1 MGVTRLAIN
10 RPIAILMIVA
20 AFLVLGVV
28 SYLRLPAELN
38 PKVDFPVVSINTT
51 YAGTNPQEMETLI
64 TKPIEDSISGVSGL
78 KQIDSTSQSGVSV
91 VRCTFYFGTN
101 LDTASAEVRQK
112 VDAVRKKLP
121 INADSPSVAK
131 QDNSSQPIMYIAMK
145 GNRSPR
151 ELRVLADN
159 VVSERL
165 QQAPDVSAVNVFGGD
180 QREIRVAV
188 RSDRLAAYG
197 VTIGQVAQAINNA
210 NQNVSAGYIQTST
223 QYASIRFLGEFTT
236 VNELKDLRISLP
248 SGGGA
253 TATAPTG
260 GAGGGGAAAPQAA
273 RVVRLADIADVT
285 DTTVQRTQESTLDG
299 LDSVTLAIQK
309 TSDGNTLKATDGVRE
324 QLKAVTKFIPADVSF
339 VVTRDDSKNVRDNL
353 KDVVISLFLGALLA
367 VLIVY
372 LFLHNL
378 RATVIVAIAI
388 PTCIIATFLPIAA
401 FGFTLNS
408 LTLLG
413 LSLAIGIL
421 IDDSIVVIEN
431 ISRHLALGQEPR
443 EAAITGRSEIGL
455 AALTLT
461 AVDLVV
467 FVPIAFMSGVIGE
480 FFRSFGVSISVAVL
494 ISLFVSFTLTPM
506 LASRWFQKGQS
517 LESNGAGQ
525 RGFAGW
531 FNRGYHKFEGFYRNL
546 LRVFLRRPWTVVVGG
561 NLLLVLMFV
570 FLGSSG
576 LGAKALTTAVRLGE
590 IILVLGLSIAFWKV
604 VASFLVNRV
613 QRPVAALLAARRGR
627 RGADVCVLSDLPLPL
642 RARIS
647 REALVVTAL
656 AIAATFAVALVGGYL
671 GKPLGFRFAPGQDQN
686 QVSVTVQAPAG
697 TALPVTKS
705 ITDGIER
712 RIRADK
718 SLTNDVEYLQTSVG
732 RDASGGPGS
741 GNTGTQYAQILV
753 SLYDKAAP
761 LDKMEF
767 WNKHTGEN
775 RLRDEADSDVA
786 KKIRALVKTVPGS
799 GSSLKIQANEVN
811 GFGGGGAPLTIS
823 MVGTDFT
830 QLLKAAALVKG
841 VVDKTPGTY
850 GSDLSFKASQPE
862 VQIRLDRV
870 RAAQYALNVSDVATT
885 VSAALQGNIT
895 AQYRDPQDS
904 NQYNI
909 NVILAD
915 GNRNSIYTVGD
926 IPVGYQNGSPV
937 RLGDVANI
945 GIGAGPTRVDR
956 LNRLRQVSVTS
967 FLAPGT
973 QINNVRFKID
983 PQLKAMADAGKLGQV
998 SYTWGGE
1005 AQTSADEFPYLIQA
1019 VLLGII
1025 LSYMLMAALFNNMLY
1040 PLSVMLTLPQ
1050 ALVGALA
1057 ALLLTG
1063 TPFSLITAIGV
1074 IMLNGIATKNAILMV
1089 DYTNTL
1095 RARGYKRL
1103 DAILEAAPTR
1113 LRPVLMT
1120 SFAIVF
1126 ATLPTAAALGRGA
1139 GFRQPLGITVVGG
1152 VIVST
1157 FLTLLVIPSVYLLFD
1172 DFANWLGRVVWHR
1185 SIPAEALAY
1194 GGTDRDVA
1202 GRDGAGRGD
1211 RNGDD
1216 QNRPRDSGGPQGTRG
1231 GGRAPGAEPGPAADT
1246 AREPEALD

>member
-20 AFLVLGVV
+20 AFVVLGLV

-38 PKVDFPVVSINTT
+38 PKVDFPVVSVNTT

-91 VRCTFYFGTN
+91 VRCTFYFGTD
-101 LDTASAEVRQK
+101 LDTAAADVRQK
-112 VDAVRKKLP
+112 VDAVRKRLP

-145 GNRSPR
+145 GKESPR
-151 ELRVLADN
+151 DLRVLADN

-165 QQAPDVSAVNVFGGD
+165 QQAPDVSAVNVTGGE

-188 RSDRLAAYG
+188 HSDRLAAYG
-197 VTIGQVAQAINNA
+197 LTIGQLATIINNA

-223 QYASIRFLGEFTT
+223 KYSSIRFLGEFAS
-236 VNELKDLRISLP
+236 VQELKDLTISLP
-248 SGGGA
+248 KDPNA
-253 TATAPTG
+253 APTEG
-260 GAGGGGAAAPQAA
+260 SSGRTVQ
-273 RVVRLADIADVT
+273 LADIATVT
-285 DTTVQRTQESTLDG
+285 DTTVEKTIESTLDG
-299 LDSVTLAIQK
+299 QDSVTLTIQK
-309 TSDGNTLKATDGVRE
+309 TSDGNTLKATDGVKA
-324 QLKAVTKFIPADVSF
+324 QLVEVKKFLPSDISF
-339 VVTRDDSKNVRDNL
+339 VVTRDDSTNVRDNL
-353 KDVVISLFLGALLA
+353 KDVVVGLFLGALLA
-367 VLIVY
+367 VLIVF

-378 RATVIVAIAI
+378 RATIIVAIAI
-388 PTCIIATFLPIAA
+388 PVCVIATFLPIAA

-443 EAAITGRSEIGL
+443 EAAITGRAEIGL

-467 FVPIAFMSGVIGE
+467 FIPIAFMGGIIGE

-494 ISLFVSFTLTPM
+494 ISLFISFTLTPM
-506 LASRWFQKGQS
+506 LASRWFQKGES
-517 LESNGAGQ
+517 LESSGAGQ
-525 RGFAGW
+525 PGFAGW
-531 FNRGYHKFEGFYRNL
+531 FNRGYHKFEGFYRNI
-546 LRVFLRRPWTVVVGG
+546 LRAFLKRPWVVVVIG
-561 NLLLVLMFV
+561 NL
-570 FLGSSG
+570 
-576 LGAKALTTAVRLGE
+576 
-590 IILVLGLSIAFWKV
+590 ILV
-604 VASFLVNRV
+604 
-613 QRPVAALLAARRGR
+613 AAVILIF
-627 RGADVCVLSDLPLPL
+627 P
-642 RARIS
+642 
-647 REALVVTAL
+647 
-656 AIAATFAVALVGGYL
+656 
-671 GKPLGFRFAPGQDQN
+671 KLGFRFSPAQDQN
-686 QVSVTVQAPAG
+686 LVSVTVQAPAG
-697 TALPVTKS
+697 TSLAVTKS
-705 ITDGIER
+705 ITDDIER

-718 SLTNDVEYLQTSVG
+718 GLDGDVKYLQTVVG
-732 RDASGGPGS
+732 RNASGGAGA
-741 GNTGTQYAQILV
+741 GDTGTQFAQIQV

-761 LDKMEF
+761 LDKVEF
-767 WNKHTGEN
+767 WNKHTGEDV
-775 RLRDEADSDVA
+775 LRDESDEDVA
-786 KKIRALVKTVPGS
+786 KKIRKIVQTVPGN
-799 GSSLKIQANEVN
+799 GSSLIILASAVN
-811 GFGGGGAPLTIS
+811 GFGGGGAPLSINL
-823 MVGTDFT
+823 VGTDFT
-830 QLLKAAALVKG
+830 QILHAAALVQG

-850 GSDLSFKASQPE
+850 GSDVSFKASQPE
-862 VQIRLDRV
+862 IQVRLDRT
-870 RAAQYALNVSDVATT
+870 RAAQYGLNVSDVATT
-885 VSAALQGNIT
+885 VSAALQGDIT
-895 AQYRDPQDS
+895 AQFRDPKDS
-904 NQYNI
+904 NEYNI
-909 NVILAD
+909 NVILAKQ
-915 GNRNSIYTVGD
+915 NRNNIYTIGT
-926 IPVGYQNGSPV
+926 IPVGYQNGNPIP
-937 RLGDVANI
+937 LGDVANI
-945 GIGAGPTRVDR
+945 STGAGPTRVDR
-956 LNRLRQVSVTS
+956 LNRLRQVTVSAY
-967 FLAPGT
+967 LLPGT
-973 QINNVRFKID
+973 QINNVRFKNVD
-983 PQLKAMADAGKLGQV
+983 PELKKLVASGQFGRV
-998 SYTWGGE
+998 SYAWGGD
-1005 AQTSADEFPYLIQA
+1005 AQTSQDEFPYLIQA

-1152 VIVST
+1152 VVVST

-1172 DFANWLGRVVWHR
+1172 DFANWLGRVIWHR
-1185 SIPAEALAY
+1185 QIPDEALAY
-1194 GGTDRDVA
+1194 GGS
-1202 GRDGAGRGD
+1202 DGPKNSD
-1211 RNGDD
+1211 
-1216 QNRPRDSGGPQGTRG
+1216 GGPRGSRG
-1231 GGRAPGAEPGPAADT
+1231 GGRAPGAEAGAEADP
-1246 AREPEALD
+1246 ARESEPLD

>member
-20 AFLVLGVV
+20 AFVVLGLV

-38 PKVDFPVVSINTT
+38 PKVDFPVVSVNTT

-101 LDTASAEVRQK
+101 LDTAAADVRQK
-112 VDAVRKKLP
+112 VDAVRKRLP

-131 QDNSSQPIMYIAMK
+131 QDNASQPIMYIAMK
-145 GNRSPR
+145 GKESPR
-151 ELRVLADN
+151 DLRVLADN

-165 QQAPDVSAVNVFGGD
+165 QQAPDVSAVNVTGGE

-197 VTIGQVAQAINNA
+197 LTIGQLATIINNA
-210 NQNVSAGYIQTST
+210 NQNISAGYIQTST
-223 QYASIRFLGEFTT
+223 KYSSIRFLGEFAS
-236 VNELKDLRISLP
+236 VQELKDLTISLP
-248 SGGGA
+248 KN
-253 TATAPTG
+253 PD
-260 GAGGGGAAAPQAA
+260 AAPAEGSSGRTVQ
-273 RVVRLADIADVT
+273 LADIATVS
-285 DTTVQRTQESTLDG
+285 DTTVEKTIESTLDG
-299 LDSVTLAIQK
+299 QDSVTLTIQK
-309 TSDGNTLKATDGVRE
+309 TSDGNTLKATAGVKA
-324 QLKAVTKFIPADVSF
+324 QLIEVKKFLPSDVSF
-339 VVTRDDSKNVRDNL
+339 VVTRDDSTNVQENL
-353 KDVVISLFLGALLA
+353 KDVVVSLCIGALLA
-367 VLIVY
+367 VLIVF

-378 RATVIVAIAI
+378 RATIIVAIAI
-388 PTCIIATFLPIAA
+388 PVCVISTFLPIAA
-401 FGFTLNS
+401 FGFTLNT

-443 EAAITGRSEIGL
+443 EAAITGRAEIGL

-467 FVPIAFMSGVIGE
+467 FIPIAFMGGVIGE

-506 LASRWFQKGQS
+506 LASRWFQKGES
-517 LESNGAGQ
+517 LEASGEGQ
-525 RGFAGW
+525 SGFAGW
-531 FNRGYHKFEGFYRNL
+531 FNRGYHKFEGFYRNI
-546 LRVFLRRPWTVVVGG
+546 LRAFLKRPWVVVIAG
-561 NLLLVLMFV
+561 NLVL
-570 FLGSSG
+570 
-576 LGAKALTTAVRLGE
+576 
-590 IILVLGLSIAFWKV
+590 
-604 VASFLVNRV
+604 
-613 QRPVAALLAARRGR
+613 VAAVILIF
-627 RGADVCVLSDLPLPL
+627 P
-642 RARIS
+642 
-647 REALVVTAL
+647 
-656 AIAATFAVALVGGYL
+656 
-671 GKPLGFRFAPGQDQN
+671 KLGFRFSPAQDQN
-686 QVSVTVQAPAG
+686 LVSVTVQAPAG
-697 TALPVTKS
+697 TSLTVTKT
-705 ITDGIER
+705 ITDEIER

-718 SLTNDVEYLQTSVG
+718 SLDNDVKYLQTVVG
-732 RDASGGPGS
+732 RNASGGAGS
-741 GNTGTQYAQILV
+741 GDTGTQYAQIQV
-753 SLYDKAAP
+753 SLFDRAAP
-761 LDKMEF
+761 LDKAQF
-767 WNKHTGEN
+767 WNKHTGEET
-775 RLRDEADSDVA
+775 LRDEADSDVA
-786 KKIRALVKTVPGS
+786 KKIRKLVQTIPGN
-799 GSSLKIQANEVN
+799 GSSLIIQAAEVN
-811 GFGGGGAPLTIS
+811 GFGGGGAPLSINL
-823 MVGTDFT
+823 VGTDFT
-830 QLLKAAALVKG
+830 QILHAAALVQG

-850 GSDLSFKASQPE
+850 GSDISFKASQPE
-862 VQIRLDRV
+862 VQVRLDRT
-870 RAAQYALNVSDVATT
+870 RAAQYGLNVADVATT
-885 VSAALQGNIT
+885 VSTALQGNIT
-895 AQYRDPQDS
+895 AQYRDPKDS
-904 NQYNI
+904 NEYNI
-909 NVILAD
+909 NVILAKKD
-915 GNRNSIYTVGD
+915 RNNIYTVGQ
-926 IPVGYQNGSPV
+926 IPVGYQNTTPIL
-937 RLGDVANI
+937 LGDVANI
-945 GIGAGPTRVDR
+945 SIGAGPTRVDR
-956 LNRLRQVSVTS
+956 LNRLRQVTVSAYLV
-967 FLAPGT
+967 PGT
-973 QINNVRFKID
+973 QINNVRFKDVD
-983 PQLKAMADAGKLGQV
+983 PALKKLVASGKFGQV
-998 SYTWGGE
+998 SYAWGGD
-1005 AQTSADEFPYLIQA
+1005 AQTSQDEFPYLIQA

-1126 ATLPTAAALGRGA
+1126 ATLPTALALGRGA

-1172 DFANWLGRVVWHR
+1172 NFANWLGRVIWHR
-1185 SIPAEALAY
+1185 QIPDEALAY
-1194 GGTDRDVA
+1194 GGS
-1202 GRDGAGRGD
+1202 DGPKNSD
-1211 RNGDD
+1211 
-1216 QNRPRDSGGPQGTRG
+1216 GGPRGSRG
-1231 GGRAPGAEPGPAADT
+1231 GGRAPGAEAGAEADP
-1246 AREPEALD
+1246 AREVDPARESEPLD

>member
-1 MGVTRLAIN
+1 MGATRLAIN
-10 RPIAILMIVA
+10 RPIAILMVVA
-20 AFLVLGVV
+20 AFLVLGIV

-38 PKVDFPVVSINTT
+38 PKVDFPVVSVNTT

-101 LDTASAEVRQK
+101 LDTAAADVRQK
-112 VDAVRKKLP
+112 VDAVRKRLP

-131 QDNSSQPIMYIAMK
+131 QDNSSQPIMYISMK

-151 ELRVLADN
+151 DLRVLADN

-165 QQAPDVSAVNVFGGD
+165 QQAPDVSAVNVFGGE
-180 QREIRVAV
+180 QREIRVSVHAA
-188 RSDRLAAYG
+188 RLAAFG
-197 VTIGQVAQAINNA
+197 VTIGQVAKAINQA
-210 NQNVSAGYIQTST
+210 NQNVSAGYIQTDKE
-223 QYASIRFLGEFTT
+223 YASIRFLGELAS
-236 VNELKDLRISLP
+236 VKELQDLYISLP
-248 SGGGA
+248 GSG
-253 TATAPTG
+253 TNSLSS
-260 GAGGGGAAAPQAA
+260 GAAAPAGAGAA
-273 RVVRLADIADVT
+273 GTRSVRLSDIATVT
-285 DTTVQRTQESTLDG
+285 DTTIERTVESTLDG
-299 LDSVTLAIQK
+299 QDAVTLTIQK
-309 TSDGNTLKATDGVRE
+309 TSDGNTLKATDGVKE
-324 QLKAVTKFIPADVSF
+324 QLKAVKTFLPPDVNF
-339 VVTRDDSKNVRDNL
+339 VVTRDDSTNVRDNL
-353 KDVVISLFLGALLA
+353 KDVVVSLCIGALLA
-367 VLIVY
+367 TLIVF
-372 LFLHNL
+372 LFLHNF

-388 PTCIIATFLPIAA
+388 PTCVIATFLPIAA

-431 ISRHLALGQEPR
+431 ISRHLAMGQEPR
-443 EAAITGRSEIGL
+443 EAAIAGRSEIGL

-467 FVPIAFMSGVIGE
+467 FIPIAFMGGIIGE

-506 LASRWFQKGQS
+506 LASRWFRKGES
-517 LESNGAGQ
+517 LESTGEGR
-525 RGFAGW
+525 RGFAAA
-531 FNRGYHKFEGFYRNL
+531 FDRGYHRFENFYRNI
-546 LRVFLRRPWTVVVGG
+546 LRAFLRYPWIVVGVG
-561 NLLLVLMFV
+561 NAILIV
-570 FLGSSG
+570 
-576 LGAKALTTAVRLGE
+576 AV
-590 IILVLGLSIAFWKV
+590 IVIFPK
-604 VASFLVNRV
+604 
-613 QRPVAALLAARRGR
+613 
-627 RGADVCVLSDLPLPL
+627 
-642 RARIS
+642 
-647 REALVVTAL
+647 
-656 AIAATFAVALVGGYL
+656 
-671 GKPLGFRFAPGQDQN
+671 LGFRFSPAQDQN
-686 QVSVTVQAPAG
+686 LVSVSVQAPAG
-697 TALPVTKS
+697 TALPVTKG
-705 ITDGIER
+705 ITDEIER

-718 SLTNDVEYLQTSVG
+718 ALDGDIKYLLTSVG
-732 RDASGGPGS
+732 RNSSGGAGA
-741 GNTGTQYAQILV
+741 GDTGTQYAQIQV

-761 LDKMEF
+761 LDRLEF
-767 WNKHTGEN
+767 WNKHTGLDT
-775 RLRDEADSDVA
+775 LRNESDSDVA
-786 KKIRALVKTVPGS
+786 KKIRQLVKTIPGN
-799 GSSLKIQANEVN
+799 GSSLKIQASEVN

-830 QLLKAAALVKG
+830 QLLHAATLVQG

-850 GSDLSFKASQPE
+850 GSDISFKASQPE
-862 VQIRLDRV
+862 VQVRLDRV
-870 RAAQYALNVSDVATT
+870 RASKYGLSVSDVATT
-885 VSAALQGNIT
+885 VSAALQGDIT
-895 AQYRDPQDS
+895 AQFRDPKDA
-904 NQYNI
+904 NEYNI
-909 NVILAD
+909 DVILAKSE
-915 GNRNSIYTVGD
+915 RQSIYTLGN
-926 IPVGYQNGSPV
+926 IPVGYQNGNPIP
-937 RLGDVANI
+937 LGDVANI
-945 GIGAGPTRVDR
+945 SLGAGPTRVDR
-956 LNRLRQVSVTS
+956 LNRLRQVSVTAY
-967 FLAPGT
+967 LLPGT
-973 QINNVRFKID
+973 QINNIRFKNID
-983 PQLKAMADAGKLGQV
+983 PELKKLADGGKLGQI
-998 SYTWGGE
+998 SYSWGGE
-1005 AQTSADEFPYLIQA
+1005 AQTSSDEFPYLIQA

-1172 DFANWLGRVVWHR
+1172 DFANWLGRVIWHR
-1185 SIPAEALAY
+1185 QIPDEALAY
-1194 GGTDRDVA
+1194 GGTDR
-1202 GRDGAGRGD
+1202 
-1211 RNGDD
+1211 NGSG
-1216 QNRPRDSGGPQGTRG
+1216 PSGGPGGTRG
-1231 GGRAPGAEPGPAADT
+1231 GGRAPGAEPGEAADT
-1246 AREPEALD
+1246 ARHPELLD

>member
-1 MGVTRLAIN
+1 MGATRLAIN
-10 RPIAILMIVA
+10 RPIAILMVVA
-20 AFLVLGVV
+20 AFLVLGIV

-38 PKVDFPVVSINTT
+38 PKVDFPVVSVNTT

-101 LDTASAEVRQK
+101 LDTAAADVRQK
-112 VDAVRKKLP
+112 VDAVRKRLP

-131 QDNSSQPIMYIAMK
+131 QDNSSQPIMYISMK

-151 ELRVLADN
+151 DLRVLADN

-165 QQAPDVSAVNVFGGD
+165 QQAPDVSAVNVFGGE
-180 QREIRVAV
+180 QREIRVSVHAA
-188 RSDRLAAYG
+188 RLAAFG
-197 VTIGQVAQAINNA
+197 VTIGQVAQAINQA
-210 NQNVSAGYIQTST
+210 NQNVSAGYIQTDKE
-223 QYASIRFLGEFTT
+223 YASIRFLGELAS
-236 VNELKDLRISLP
+236 VKELQDLYISLP
-248 SGGGA
+248 GSG
-253 TATAPTG
+253 TNSLSS
-260 GAGGGGAAAPQAA
+260 GAAAPAGAGAA
-273 RVVRLADIADVT
+273 GTRSVRLSDIATVT
-285 DTTVQRTQESTLDG
+285 DTTIERTVESTLDG
-299 LDSVTLAIQK
+299 QDAVTLTIQK
-309 TSDGNTLKATDGVRE
+309 TSDGNTLKATDGVKE
-324 QLKAVTKFIPADVSF
+324 QLKAVKTFLPPDVNF
-339 VVTRDDSKNVRDNL
+339 VVTRDDSTNVRDNL
-353 KDVVISLFLGALLA
+353 KDVVVSLCIGALLA
-367 VLIVY
+367 TLIVF
-372 LFLHNL
+372 LFLHNF

-388 PTCIIATFLPIAA
+388 PTCVIATFLPIAA

-431 ISRHLALGQEPR
+431 ISRHLAMGQEPR
-443 EAAITGRSEIGL
+443 EAAIAGRSEIGL

-467 FVPIAFMSGVIGE
+467 FIPIAFMGGIIGE

-506 LASRWFQKGQS
+506 LASRWFRKGES
-517 LESNGAGQ
+517 LESTGEGR
-525 RGFAGW
+525 RGFAAA
-531 FNRGYHKFEGFYRNL
+531 FDRGYHRFENFYRNI
-546 LRVFLRRPWTVVVGG
+546 LRAFLRYPWIVVGVG
-561 NLLLVLMFV
+561 NAILIV
-570 FLGSSG
+570 
-576 LGAKALTTAVRLGE
+576 AV
-590 IILVLGLSIAFWKV
+590 IVIFPK
-604 VASFLVNRV
+604 
-613 QRPVAALLAARRGR
+613 
-627 RGADVCVLSDLPLPL
+627 
-642 RARIS
+642 
-647 REALVVTAL
+647 
-656 AIAATFAVALVGGYL
+656 
-671 GKPLGFRFAPGQDQN
+671 LGFRFSPAQDQN
-686 QVSVTVQAPAG
+686 LVSVSVQAPAG
-697 TALPVTKS
+697 TALPVTTG
-705 ITDGIER
+705 ITDEIER

-718 SLTNDVEYLQTSVG
+718 ALDGDIKYLLTSVG
-732 RDASGGPGS
+732 RNSSGGAGA
-741 GNTGTQYAQILV
+741 GDTGTQYAQIQV

-761 LDKMEF
+761 LDRLEF
-767 WNKHTGEN
+767 WNKHTGLDT
-775 RLRDEADSDVA
+775 LRNESDSDVA
-786 KKIRALVKTVPGS
+786 KKIRQLVKTIPGN
-799 GSSLKIQANEVN
+799 GSSLKIQASEVN

-830 QLLKAAALVKG
+830 QLLHAATLVQG

-850 GSDLSFKASQPE
+850 GSDISFKASQPE
-862 VQIRLDRV
+862 VQVRLDRV
-870 RAAQYALNVSDVATT
+870 RASKYGLSVSDVATT
-885 VSAALQGNIT
+885 VSAALQGDIT
-895 AQYRDPQDS
+895 AQFRDPKDA
-904 NQYNI
+904 NEYNI
-909 NVILAD
+909 DVILAKSE
-915 GNRNSIYTVGD
+915 RQSIYTLGN
-926 IPVGYQNGSPV
+926 IPVGYQNGNPIP
-937 RLGDVANI
+937 LGDVANI
-945 GIGAGPTRVDR
+945 SLGAGPTRVDR
-956 LNRLRQVSVTS
+956 LNRLRQVSVTAY
-967 FLAPGT
+967 LLPGT
-973 QINNVRFKID
+973 QINNIRFKNID
-983 PQLKAMADAGKLGQV
+983 PELKKLADGGKLGQI
-998 SYTWGGE
+998 SYSWGGE
-1005 AQTSADEFPYLIQA
+1005 AQTSSDEFPYLIQA

-1172 DFANWLGRVVWHR
+1172 DFANWLGRVIWHR
-1185 SIPAEALAY
+1185 QIPDEALAY
-1194 GGTDRDVA
+1194 GGTDR
-1202 GRDGAGRGD
+1202 
-1211 RNGDD
+1211 NGSG
-1216 QNRPRDSGGPQGTRG
+1216 PSGGPGGTRG
-1231 GGRAPGAEPGPAADT
+1231 GGRAPGAEPGEAADT
-1246 AREPEALD
+1246 ARHPEPLD

>member
-1 MGVTRLAIN
+1 MGATRLAIN
-10 RPIAILMIVA
+10 RPIAILMVVA
-20 AFLVLGVV
+20 AFLVLGIV

-38 PKVDFPVVSINTT
+38 PKVDFPVVSVNTT

-101 LDTASAEVRQK
+101 LDTAAADVRQK
-112 VDAVRKKLP
+112 VDAVRKRLP
-121 INADSPSVAK
+121 TDADSPSVAK
-131 QDNSSQPIMYIAMK
+131 QDNSSQPILYIAMK

-151 ELRVLADN
+151 DLRVLADN

-165 QQAPDVSAVNVFGGD
+165 QQAPDVSAVNVFGGE
-180 QREIRVAV
+180 QREIRVSV
-188 RSDRLAAYG
+188 RADRLAAYG
-197 VTIGQVAQAINNA
+197 VTIGQLAQAINQA

-223 QYASIRFLGEFTT
+223 QYASIRFLGEFTS
-236 VNELKDLRISLP
+236 VNEMKDLRISLP
-248 SGGGA
+248 GNGTSSLA
-253 TATAPTG
+253 S
-260 GAGGGGAAAPQAA
+260 GAAAPAGA
-273 RVVRLADIADVT
+273 GGAGNRSVRLADIATVA
-285 DTTVQRTQESTLDG
+285 DTTVERTVESTLDG
-299 LDSVTLAIQK
+299 ADSVTLAIQK
-309 TSDGNTLKATDGVRE
+309 TSDGNTLKATDGVKE
-324 QLKAVTKFIPADVSF
+324 QLKAVKTFIPADVSF
-339 VVTRDDSKNVRDNL
+339 VITRDDSTNVRDNL
-353 KDVVISLFLGALLA
+353 RDVVVSLCIGAFLAT
-367 VLIVY
+367 LIVF
-372 LFLHNL
+372 LFLHNF

-401 FGFTLNS
+401 LGFTLNS

-431 ISRHLALGQEPR
+431 ISRHLALGQEPK

-467 FVPIAFMSGVIGE
+467 FIPIAFMGGIIGE

-506 LASRWFQKGQS
+506 LASRWFRKGES
-517 LESNGAGQ
+517 LESTGEGR
-525 RGFAGW
+525 RGFSAA
-531 FNRGYHKFEGFYRNL
+531 FDRGYHRFENFYRNL
-546 LRVFLRRPWTVVVGG
+546 LRTFLRHPWIVVGVG
-561 NLLLVLMFV
+561 NV
-570 FLGSSG
+570 
-576 LGAKALTTAVRLGE
+576 
-590 IILVLGLSIAFWKV
+590 ILVIAV
-604 VASFLVNRV
+604 VLIF
-613 QRPVAALLAARRGR
+613 P
-627 RGADVCVLSDLPLPL
+627 
-642 RARIS
+642 
-647 REALVVTAL
+647 
-656 AIAATFAVALVGGYL
+656 
-671 GKPLGFRFAPGQDQN
+671 KLGFRFAPSQDQN
-686 QVSVTVQAPAG
+686 QVSVTVQATAG
-697 TALPVTKS
+697 TSLNVTKG
-705 ITDGIER
+705 ITDEIER

-718 SLTNDVEYLQTSVG
+718 SLDGDYKYLQTSVG
-732 RDASGGPGS
+732 RNASGGAGS
-741 GNTGTQYAQILV
+741 GDTGTQYAQILV
-753 SLYDKAAP
+753 SLYDRAAP
-761 LDKMEF
+761 LDKIQF
-767 WNKHTGEN
+767 WHKHTGEDT
-775 RLRDEADSDVA
+775 LRNESDADVA
-786 KKIRALVKTVPGS
+786 KKIRGLVKTIPGN

-811 GFGGGGAPLTIS
+811 GFGGGGAPLTIN
-823 MVGTDFT
+823 MVGTDFA
-830 QLLKAAALVKG
+830 QLLKAAAQVQALV
-841 VVDKTPGTY
+841 DRTPGTY
-850 GSDLSFKASQPE
+850 GVDMSFKASQPE
-862 VQIRLDRV
+862 VQIRLDRT
-870 RAAQYALNVSDVATT
+870 RAAEYGLNVSDVATT

-895 AQYRDPQDS
+895 AKYRDPSDS

-909 NVILAD
+909 NVILAQSD
-915 GNRNSIYTVGD
+915 RNSIYTVGN
-926 IPVGYQNGSPV
+926 IPVGYQNGNPI
-937 RLGDVANI
+937 RLGDVANVSKS
-945 GIGAGPTRVDR
+945 AGPTRVDR

-967 FLAPGT
+967 YLLPGT

-983 PQLKAMADAGKLGQV
+983 PQLKELAQQGKLGQV
-998 SYTWGGE
+998 AYTWGGE

-1019 VLLGII
+1019 ILLGVI

-1095 RARGYKRL
+1095 RARGYKRI

-1120 SFAIVF
+1120 SFAIVG
-1126 ATLPTAAALGRGA
+1126 ATLPTAAGLGRGA

-1172 DFANWLGRVVWHR
+1172 NFANWLGRVVWHR
-1185 SIPAEALAY
+1185 QIPEEALAY
-1194 GGTDRDVA
+1194 GGTDRD
-1202 GRDGAGRGD
+1202 GRGND
-1211 RNGDD
+1211 RGNGG
-1216 QNRPRDSGGPQGTRG
+1216 PSGGPQGTRG
-1231 GGRAPGAEPGPAADT
+1231 GGHAPGAEPGAAADS
-1246 AREPEALD
+1246 ARTPEPLD

>member
-1 MGVTRLAIN
+1 MGATRLAIN
-10 RPIAILMIVA
+10 RPIAILMVVA
-20 AFLVLGVV
+20 AFLVLGIV

-38 PKVDFPVVSINTT
+38 PKVDFPVVSVNTT

-101 LDTASAEVRQK
+101 LDTAAADVRQK
-112 VDAVRKKLP
+112 VDAVRKRLP

-131 QDNSSQPIMYIAMK
+131 QDNSSQPIMYISMK

-151 ELRVLADN
+151 DLRVLADN

-165 QQAPDVSAVNVFGGD
+165 QQAPDVSAVNVFGGE
-180 QREIRVAV
+180 QREIRVSVHAA
-188 RSDRLAAYG
+188 RLAAFG
-197 VTIGQVAQAINNA
+197 VTIGQVAQAINQA
-210 NQNVSAGYIQTST
+210 NQNVSAGYIQTDKE
-223 QYASIRFLGEFTT
+223 YASIRFLGELAS
-236 VNELKDLRISLP
+236 VKELQDLYISLP
-248 SGGGA
+248 GSG
-253 TATAPTG
+253 TNSLSS
-260 GAGGGGAAAPQAA
+260 GAAAPAGAGAA
-273 RVVRLADIADVT
+273 GTRSVRLSDIATVT
-285 DTTVQRTQESTLDG
+285 DTTIERTVESTLDG
-299 LDSVTLAIQK
+299 QDAVTLTIQK
-309 TSDGNTLKATDGVRE
+309 TSDGNTLKATDGVKE
-324 QLKAVTKFIPADVSF
+324 QLKAVKTFLPPDVNF
-339 VVTRDDSKNVRDNL
+339 VVTRDDSTNVRDNL
-353 KDVVISLFLGALLA
+353 KDVVVSLCIGALLA
-367 VLIVY
+367 TLIVF
-372 LFLHNL
+372 LFLHNF

-388 PTCIIATFLPIAA
+388 PTCVIATFLPIAA

-431 ISRHLALGQEPR
+431 ISRHLAMGQEPR
-443 EAAITGRSEIGL
+443 EAAIAGRSEIGL

-467 FVPIAFMSGVIGE
+467 FIPIAFMGGIIGE

-506 LASRWFQKGQS
+506 LASRWFRKGES
-517 LESNGAGQ
+517 LESTGEGR
-525 RGFAGW
+525 RGFAAA
-531 FNRGYHKFEGFYRNL
+531 FDRGYHRFENFYRNI
-546 LRVFLRRPWTVVVGG
+546 LRAFLRYPWIVVGVG
-561 NLLLVLMFV
+561 NAILIV
-570 FLGSSG
+570 
-576 LGAKALTTAVRLGE
+576 AV
-590 IILVLGLSIAFWKV
+590 IVIFPK
-604 VASFLVNRV
+604 
-613 QRPVAALLAARRGR
+613 
-627 RGADVCVLSDLPLPL
+627 
-642 RARIS
+642 
-647 REALVVTAL
+647 
-656 AIAATFAVALVGGYL
+656 
-671 GKPLGFRFAPGQDQN
+671 LGFRFSPAQDQN
-686 QVSVTVQAPAG
+686 LVSVSVQAPAG
-697 TALPVTKS
+697 TALPVTKG
-705 ITDGIER
+705 ITDEIER

-718 SLTNDVEYLQTSVG
+718 ALDGDIKYLLTSVG
-732 RDASGGPGS
+732 RNSSGGAGA
-741 GNTGTQYAQILV
+741 GDTGTQYAQIQV

-761 LDKMEF
+761 LDRLEF
-767 WNKHTGEN
+767 WNKHTGLDT
-775 RLRDEADSDVA
+775 LRNESDSDVA
-786 KKIRALVKTVPGS
+786 KKIRQLVKTIPGN
-799 GSSLKIQANEVN
+799 GSSLKIQASEVN

-830 QLLKAAALVKG
+830 QLLHAATLVQG

-850 GSDLSFKASQPE
+850 GSDISFKASQPE
-862 VQIRLDRV
+862 VQVRLDRV
-870 RAAQYALNVSDVATT
+870 RASKYGLSVSDVATT
-885 VSAALQGNIT
+885 VSAALQGDIT
-895 AQYRDPQDS
+895 AQFRDPKDA
-904 NQYNI
+904 NEYNI
-909 NVILAD
+909 DVILAKSE
-915 GNRNSIYTVGD
+915 RQSIYTLGN
-926 IPVGYQNGSPV
+926 IPVGYQNGNPIP
-937 RLGDVANI
+937 LGDVANI
-945 GIGAGPTRVDR
+945 SLGAGPTRVDR
-956 LNRLRQVSVTS
+956 LNRLRQVSVTAY
-967 FLAPGT
+967 LLPGT
-973 QINNVRFKID
+973 QINNIRFKNID
-983 PQLKAMADAGKLGQV
+983 PELKKLADGGKLGQI
-998 SYTWGGE
+998 SYSWGGE
-1005 AQTSADEFPYLIQA
+1005 AQTSSDEFPYLIQA

-1172 DFANWLGRVVWHR
+1172 DFANWLGRVIWHR
-1185 SIPAEALAY
+1185 QIPDEALAY
-1194 GGTDRDVA
+1194 GGTDRN
-1202 GRDGAGRGD
+1202 GSGPSGGRG
-1211 RNGDD
+1211 
-1216 QNRPRDSGGPQGTRG
+1216 GTRG
-1231 GGRAPGAEPGPAADT
+1231 GGRAPGAEPGEAADT
-1246 AREPEALD
+1246 ARHPEPLD

>member
-1 MGVTRLAIN
+1 MGATRLAIN
-10 RPIAILMIVA
+10 RPIAILMVVA
-20 AFLVLGVV
+20 AFLVLGIV

-38 PKVDFPVVSINTT
+38 PKVDFPVVSVNTT

-101 LDTASAEVRQK
+101 LDTAAADVRQK
-112 VDAVRKKLP
+112 VDAVRKRLP

-131 QDNSSQPIMYIAMK
+131 QDNSSQPIMYISMK

-151 ELRVLADN
+151 DLRVLADN

-165 QQAPDVSAVNVFGGD
+165 QQAPDVSAVNVFGGE
-180 QREIRVAV
+180 QREIRVSVHAA
-188 RSDRLAAYG
+188 RLAAFG
-197 VTIGQVAQAINNA
+197 VTIGQVAQAINQA
-210 NQNVSAGYIQTST
+210 NQNVSAGYIQTDKE
-223 QYASIRFLGEFTT
+223 YASIRFLGELAS
-236 VNELKDLRISLP
+236 VKELQDLYISLP
-248 SGGGA
+248 GSG
-253 TATAPTG
+253 TNSLSS
-260 GAGGGGAAAPQAA
+260 GAAAPAGAGAA
-273 RVVRLADIADVT
+273 GTRSVRLSDIATVT
-285 DTTVQRTQESTLDG
+285 DTTIERTVESTLDG
-299 LDSVTLAIQK
+299 QDAVTLTIQK
-309 TSDGNTLKATDGVRE
+309 TSDGNTLKATDGVKE
-324 QLKAVTKFIPADVSF
+324 QLKAVKTFLPPDVNF
-339 VVTRDDSKNVRDNL
+339 VVTRDDSTNVRDNL
-353 KDVVISLFLGALLA
+353 KDVVVSLCIGALLA
-367 VLIVY
+367 TLIVF
-372 LFLHNL
+372 LFLHNF

-388 PTCIIATFLPIAA
+388 PTCVIATFLPIAA

-431 ISRHLALGQEPR
+431 ISRHLAMGQEPR
-443 EAAITGRSEIGL
+443 EAAIAGRSEIGL

-467 FVPIAFMSGVIGE
+467 FIPIAFMGGIIGE

-506 LASRWFQKGQS
+506 LASRWFRKGES
-517 LESNGAGQ
+517 LESTGEGR
-525 RGFAGW
+525 RGFAAA
-531 FNRGYHKFEGFYRNL
+531 FDRGYHRFENFYRNI
-546 LRVFLRRPWTVVVGG
+546 LRAFLRYPWIVVGVG
-561 NLLLVLMFV
+561 NAILIV
-570 FLGSSG
+570 
-576 LGAKALTTAVRLGE
+576 AV
-590 IILVLGLSIAFWKV
+590 IVIFPK
-604 VASFLVNRV
+604 
-613 QRPVAALLAARRGR
+613 
-627 RGADVCVLSDLPLPL
+627 
-642 RARIS
+642 
-647 REALVVTAL
+647 
-656 AIAATFAVALVGGYL
+656 
-671 GKPLGFRFAPGQDQN
+671 LGFRFSPAQDQN
-686 QVSVTVQAPAG
+686 LVSVSVQAPAG
-697 TALPVTKS
+697 TALPVTKG
-705 ITDGIER
+705 ITDEIER

-718 SLTNDVEYLQTSVG
+718 ALDGDIKYLLTSVG
-732 RDASGGPGS
+732 RNSSGGAGA
-741 GNTGTQYAQILV
+741 GDTGTQYAQIQV

-761 LDKMEF
+761 LDRLEF
-767 WNKHTGEN
+767 WNKHTGLDT
-775 RLRDEADSDVA
+775 LRNESDSDVA
-786 KKIRALVKTVPGS
+786 KKIRQLVKTIPGN
-799 GSSLKIQANEVN
+799 GSSLKIQASEVN
-811 GFGGGGAPLTIS
+811 GFGGGGAPLTIT

-830 QLLKAAALVKG
+830 QLLHAATLVQG

-850 GSDLSFKASQPE
+850 GSDISFKASQPE
-862 VQIRLDRV
+862 VQVRLDRV
-870 RAAQYALNVSDVATT
+870 RASKYGLSVSDVAAT
-885 VSAALQGNIT
+885 VSAALQGDIT
-895 AQYRDPQDS
+895 AQFRDPKDA
-904 NQYNI
+904 NEYNI
-909 NVILAD
+909 DVILAKSE
-915 GNRNSIYTVGD
+915 RQSIYTLGN
-926 IPVGYQNGSPV
+926 IPVGYQNGNPIP
-937 RLGDVANI
+937 LGDVANI
-945 GIGAGPTRVDR
+945 SLGAGPTRVDR
-956 LNRLRQVSVTS
+956 LNRLRQVSVTAY
-967 FLAPGT
+967 LLPGT
-973 QINNVRFKID
+973 QINNIRFKNID
-983 PQLKAMADAGKLGQV
+983 PELKKLADGGKLGQI
-998 SYTWGGE
+998 SYSWGGE
-1005 AQTSADEFPYLIQA
+1005 AQTSSDEFPYLIQA

-1172 DFANWLGRVVWHR
+1172 DFANWLGRVIWHR
-1185 SIPAEALAY
+1185 QIPDEALAY
-1194 GGTDRDVA
+1194 GGTDR
-1202 GRDGAGRGD
+1202 
-1211 RNGDD
+1211 NGSG
-1216 QNRPRDSGGPQGTRG
+1216 PSGGPGGTRG
-1231 GGRAPGAEPGPAADT
+1231 GGRAPGAEPDEAADT
-1246 AREPEALD
+1246 ARHPEPLD

>member
-260 GAGGGGAAAPQAA
+260 GAGGGGAGGGGAAAPQAA

-517 LESNGAGQ
+517 LESSGAGQ

-546 LRVFLRRPWTVVVGG
+546 LRAFLRRPWIVVLAG
-561 NLLLVLMFV
+561 NAVL
-570 FLGSSG
+570 
-576 LGAKALTTAVRLGE
+576 
-590 IILVLGLSIAFWKV
+590 V
-604 VASFLVNRV
+604 VAVILIF
-613 QRPVAALLAARRGR
+613 P
-627 RGADVCVLSDLPLPL
+627 
-642 RARIS
+642 
-647 REALVVTAL
+647 
-656 AIAATFAVALVGGYL
+656 
-671 GKPLGFRFAPGQDQN
+671 KLGFRFAPGQDQN

-697 TALPVTKS
+697 TALPVTKG

-718 SLTNDVEYLQTSVG
+718 ALTNDVEYLQTSVG

-841 VVDKTPGTY
+841 VVDRTPGTY

-895 AQYRDPQDS
+895 AQYRDPKDS

-1216 QNRPRDSGGPQGTRG
+1216 QDRPRDSGGPQGTRG

>member
-1 MGVTRLAIN
+1 MGATRLAIN

-20 AFLVLGVV
+20 AFLVLGII

-38 PKVDFPVVSINTT
+38 PKVDFPVVSVNTT

-91 VRCTFYFGTN
+91 VTCTFYFGTD
-101 LDTASAEVRQK
+101 LDTAAADVRQK
-112 VDAVRKKLP
+112 VDAVRKRLP

-131 QDNSSQPIMYIAMK
+131 RDNASQPIMYIAMK

-165 QQAPDVSAVNVFGGD
+165 QQAPDVSAVNVFGGEE
-180 QREIRVAV
+180 REIRVAV
-188 RSDRLAAYG
+188 HADRLAAYG
-197 VTIGQVAQAINNA
+197 VTIGQLATLINNA
-210 NQNVSAGYIQTST
+210 NQNVSAGYIQTDK
-223 QYASIRFLGEFTT
+223 QYASIRFLGEFTS
-236 VNELKDLRISLP
+236 VDELKNLYVALPGAGTSSLP
-248 SGGGA
+248 SG
-253 TATAPTG
+253 ATAP
-260 GAGGGGAAAPQAA
+260 AQASGAAST
-273 RVVRLADIADVT
+273 RSVRLADIADVS
-285 DTTVQRTQESTLDG
+285 DTTVERTVESTLDG
-299 LDSVTLAIQK
+299 QDSVTMTIQK
-309 TSDGNTLKATDGVRE
+309 TSDGNTLKATDGVKA
-324 QLKAVTKFIPADVSF
+324 QLLAVKKFIPADVSF
-339 VVTRDDSKNVRDNL
+339 VVTRDDSTNVRDNL
-353 KDVVISLFLGALLA
+353 KDVVVGLFLGALLA

-378 RATVIVAIAI
+378 RATLIVAIAI

-467 FVPIAFMSGVIGE
+467 FVPIAFMGGIIGE

-506 LASRWFQKGQS
+506 LASRWFQKGES
-517 LESNGAGQ
+517 LESSGAGQ

-546 LRVFLRRPWTVVVGG
+546 LRTFLRRPWIVVIVG
-561 NLLLVLMFV
+561 NLVL
-570 FLGSSG
+570 
-576 LGAKALTTAVRLGE
+576 
-590 IILVLGLSIAFWKV
+590 
-604 VASFLVNRV
+604 
-613 QRPVAALLAARRGR
+613 VAAVILIF
-627 RGADVCVLSDLPLPL
+627 P
-642 RARIS
+642 
-647 REALVVTAL
+647 
-656 AIAATFAVALVGGYL
+656 
-671 GKPLGFRFAPGQDQN
+671 KLGFRFSPAQDQN
-686 QVSVTVQAPAG
+686 LVSVSVQAPAG
-697 TALPVTKS
+697 TSLAVTKG
-705 ITDGIER
+705 ITDEIER
-712 RIRADK
+712 RIRADGK
-718 SLTNDVEYLQTSVG
+718 LKNDVKYLQTSVG
-732 RDASGGPGS
+732 RNSSGGAGS
-741 GNTGTQYAQILV
+741 GDTGTQFAQIQV
-753 SLYDKAAP
+753 SLFDKAAP
-761 LDKMEF
+761 LDRAQF
-767 WNKHTGEN
+767 WVKHTGEN
-775 RLRDEADSDVA
+775 TLRSASDSDVA
-786 KKIRALVKTVPGS
+786 REIRGLVKTIPGN
-799 GSSLKIQANEVN
+799 GSSLKIQSSEVN
-811 GFGGGGAPLTIS
+811 GFGGGGAPLQIN
-823 MVGTDFT
+823 MVGTDFN
-830 QLLKAAALVKG
+830 QLLHAAALVQG
-841 VVDKTPGTY
+841 IVDKTPGTY

-870 RAAQYALNVSDVATT
+870 RASQYGLNVSDVATT

-895 AQYRDPQDS
+895 AQYRDPKDA
-904 NQYNI
+904 NEYNI
-909 NVILAD
+909 DVILAKPD
-915 GNRNSIYTVGD
+915 RSSTFTVGT
-926 IPVGYQNGSPV
+926 IPVGFQNGNPV
-937 RLGDVANI
+937 QLGDVANI
-945 GIGAGPTRVDR
+945 SMGAGPTRVDR
-956 LNRLRQVSVTS
+956 LNRLRQVSVTAY
-967 FLAPGT
+967 LTPGT
-973 QINNVRFKID
+973 QVNNVRFKNID
-983 PQLKAMADAGKLGQV
+983 PQLKALAAQGKLGQV
-998 SYTWGGE
+998 DYAWGGD
-1005 AQTSADEFPYLIQA
+1005 AQTSSDEFPFLIQA

-1057 ALLLTG
+1057 ALLITG
-1063 TPFSLITAIGV
+1063 TAFSLITAIGV

-1126 ATLPTAAALGRGA
+1126 ATLPTAAAIGRGA

-1194 GGTDRDVA
+1194 GGTDK
-1202 GRDGAGRGD
+1202 
-1211 RNGDD
+1211 ND
-1216 QNRPRDSGGPQGTRG
+1216 QNGPRDSGGPQGMRG

-1246 AREPEALD
+1246 SREPEALD

>member
-1 MGVTRLAIN
+1 MGATRLAIN
-10 RPIAILMIVA
+10 RPIAILMVVA
-20 AFLVLGVV
+20 AFLVLGIV

-38 PKVDFPVVSINTT
+38 PKVDFPVVSVNTT

-101 LDTASAEVRQK
+101 LDTAAADVRQK
-112 VDAVRKKLP
+112 VDAVRKRLP

-131 QDNSSQPIMYIAMK
+131 QDNSSQPIMYISMK

-151 ELRVLADN
+151 DLRVLADN

-165 QQAPDVSAVNVFGGD
+165 QQAPDVSAVNVFGGE
-180 QREIRVAV
+180 QREIRVSVHAA
-188 RSDRLAAYG
+188 RLAAFG
-197 VTIGQVAQAINNA
+197 VTIGQVAQAINQA
-210 NQNVSAGYIQTST
+210 NQNVSAGYIQTDKE
-223 QYASIRFLGEFTT
+223 YASIRFLGELAS
-236 VNELKDLRISLP
+236 VKELQDLYISLP
-248 SGGGA
+248 GSG
-253 TATAPTG
+253 TNSLSS
-260 GAGGGGAAAPQAA
+260 GAAAPAGAGAA
-273 RVVRLADIADVT
+273 GTRSVRLSDIATVT
-285 DTTVQRTQESTLDG
+285 DTTIERTVESTLDG
-299 LDSVTLAIQK
+299 QDAVTLTIQK
-309 TSDGNTLKATDGVRE
+309 TSDGNTLKATDGVKE
-324 QLKAVTKFIPADVSF
+324 QLKAVKTFLPPDVNF
-339 VVTRDDSKNVRDNL
+339 VVTRDDSTNVRDNL
-353 KDVVISLFLGALLA
+353 KDVVVSLCIGALLA
-367 VLIVY
+367 TLIVF
-372 LFLHNL
+372 LFLHNF

-388 PTCIIATFLPIAA
+388 PTCVIATFLPIAA

-431 ISRHLALGQEPR
+431 ISRHLAMGQEPR
-443 EAAITGRSEIGL
+443 EAAIAGRSEIGL

-467 FVPIAFMSGVIGE
+467 FIPIAFMGGIIGE

-506 LASRWFQKGQS
+506 LASRWFRKGES
-517 LESNGAGQ
+517 LESTGEGR
-525 RGFAGW
+525 RGFAAA
-531 FNRGYHKFEGFYRNL
+531 FDRGYHRFENFYRNI
-546 LRVFLRRPWTVVVGG
+546 LRAFLRYPWIVVGVG
-561 NLLLVLMFV
+561 NAILIV
-570 FLGSSG
+570 
-576 LGAKALTTAVRLGE
+576 AV
-590 IILVLGLSIAFWKV
+590 IVIFPK
-604 VASFLVNRV
+604 
-613 QRPVAALLAARRGR
+613 
-627 RGADVCVLSDLPLPL
+627 
-642 RARIS
+642 
-647 REALVVTAL
+647 
-656 AIAATFAVALVGGYL
+656 
-671 GKPLGFRFAPGQDQN
+671 LGFRFSPAQDQN
-686 QVSVTVQAPAG
+686 LVSVSVQAPAG
-697 TALPVTKS
+697 TALPVTKG
-705 ITDGIER
+705 ITDEIER

-718 SLTNDVEYLQTSVG
+718 ALDGDIKYLLTSVG
-732 RDASGGPGS
+732 RNSSGGAGA
-741 GNTGTQYAQILV
+741 GDTGTQYAQIQV

-761 LDKMEF
+761 LDRLEF
-767 WNKHTGEN
+767 WNKHTGLDT
-775 RLRDEADSDVA
+775 LRNESDSDVA
-786 KKIRALVKTVPGS
+786 KKIRQLVKTIPGN
-799 GSSLKIQANEVN
+799 GSSLKIQASEVN

-830 QLLKAAALVKG
+830 QLLHAATLVQG

-850 GSDLSFKASQPE
+850 GSDISFKASQPE
-862 VQIRLDRV
+862 VQVRLDRV
-870 RAAQYALNVSDVATT
+870 RASKYGLSVSDVAAT
-885 VSAALQGNIT
+885 VSAALQGDIT
-895 AQYRDPQDS
+895 AQFRDPKDA
-904 NQYNI
+904 NEYNI
-909 NVILAD
+909 DVILAKSE
-915 GNRNSIYTVGD
+915 RQSIYTLGN
-926 IPVGYQNGSPV
+926 IPVGYQNGNPIP
-937 RLGDVANI
+937 LGDVANI
-945 GIGAGPTRVDR
+945 SLGAGPTRVDR
-956 LNRLRQVSVTS
+956 LNRLRQVSVTAY
-967 FLAPGT
+967 LLPGT
-973 QINNVRFKID
+973 QINNIRFKNID
-983 PQLKAMADAGKLGQV
+983 PELKKLADGGKLGQI
-998 SYTWGGE
+998 SYSWGGE
-1005 AQTSADEFPYLIQA
+1005 AQTSSDEFPYLIQA

-1172 DFANWLGRVVWHR
+1172 DFANWLGRVIWHR
-1185 SIPAEALAY
+1185 QIPDEALAY
-1194 GGTDRDVA
+1194 GGTDR
-1202 GRDGAGRGD
+1202 
-1211 RNGDD
+1211 NGSG
-1216 QNRPRDSGGPQGTRG
+1216 PSGGPGGTRG
-1231 GGRAPGAEPGPAADT
+1231 GGRAPGAEPGEAADT
-1246 AREPEALD
+1246 ARHPEPLD

>member
-1 MGVTRLAIN
+1 MGATRLAIN
-10 RPIAILMIVA
+10 RPIAILMVVA
-20 AFLVLGVV
+20 AFLVLGIV

-38 PKVDFPVVSINTT
+38 PKVDFPVVSVNTT

-91 VRCTFYFGTN
+91 VRCTFYFGTD
-101 LDTASAEVRQK
+101 LDTAAADVRQK
-112 VDAVRKKLP
+112 VDAVRKRLP

-131 QDNSSQPIMYIAMK
+131 QDNSSQPIMYISMK

-151 ELRVLADN
+151 DLRVLADN

-165 QQAPDVSAVNVFGGD
+165 QQAPDVSAVNVFGGE
-180 QREIRVAV
+180 QREIRVSV
-188 RSDRLAAYG
+188 RPDRLAAYNI
-197 VTIGQVAQAINNA
+197 TIGQLAQAINQG
-210 NQNVSAGYIQTST
+210 NQNVSAGYIQTNN
-223 QYASIRFLGEFTT
+223 QYYSIRFLGEFASVDEIKNLYIT
-236 VNELKDLRISLP
+236 LP
-248 SGGGA
+248 
-253 TATAPTG
+253 
-260 GAGGGGAAAPQAA
+260 GAGASSLSSGAAAPAA
-273 RVVRLADIADVT
+273 SGGASGGAAGTRSVRLSEIANVA
-285 DTTVQRTQESTLDG
+285 DTTIERTVESTLDG
-299 LDSVTLAIQK
+299 QDSVTLSIQK
-309 TSDGNTLKATDGVRE
+309 TSDGNTLKATDGVKE
-324 QLKAVTKFIPADVSF
+324 QLKAVKQFLPADVSF
-339 VVTRDDSKNVRDNL
+339 VITRDDSTNVRDNL
-353 KDVVISLFLGALLA
+353 KDVVVSLFIGALLA
-367 VLIVY
+367 TLIVY
-372 LFLHNL
+372 LFLHNF
-378 RATVIVAIAI
+378 RATIIVAIAI

-443 EAAITGRSEIGL
+443 EAAITGRGEIGL

-467 FVPIAFMSGVIGE
+467 FIPIAFMGGIIGE

-506 LASRWFQKGQS
+506 LASRWFRKGES
-517 LESNGAGQ
+517 LESTGEGR
-525 RGFAGW
+525 RGFAGA
-531 FNRGYHKFEGFYRNL
+531 FDRGYHRFEGFYRNL
-546 LRVFLRRPWTVVVGG
+546 LRAFLRHPWIVVSVG
-561 NLLLVLMFV
+561 NV
-570 FLGSSG
+570 
-576 LGAKALTTAVRLGE
+576 
-590 IILVLGLSIAFWKV
+590 ILVIAV
-604 VASFLVNRV
+604 VLIF
-613 QRPVAALLAARRGR
+613 P
-627 RGADVCVLSDLPLPL
+627 
-642 RARIS
+642 
-647 REALVVTAL
+647 
-656 AIAATFAVALVGGYL
+656 
-671 GKPLGFRFAPGQDQN
+671 KLGFRFSPAQDQN
-686 QVSVTVQAPAG
+686 LVSVSVQAPAG
-697 TALPVTKS
+697 TALNVTKG
-705 ITDGIER
+705 ITDEIER

-718 SLTNDVEYLQTSVG
+718 SLDSSVKYLLTSVG
-732 RDASGGPGS
+732 RNSSGGAGS
-741 GNTGTQYAQILV
+741 GDTGTQYAQVQV

-761 LDKMEF
+761 LDRAEF
-767 WNKHTGEN
+767 WNKHTGEDT
-775 RLRDEADSDVA
+775 LRNDSDADVA
-786 KKIRALVKTVPGS
+786 KEIRKLVKTIPGN
-799 GSSLKIQANEVN
+799 GSSLKIQASEVN
-811 GFGGGGAPLTIS
+811 GFGGGGAPLTITLA
-823 MVGTDFT
+823 GTDFS
-830 QLLKAAALVKG
+830 QLLKAAAQVQA

-862 VQIRLDRV
+862 VQVRLDRV
-870 RAAQYALNVSDVATT
+870 RASQYGLNVSDVATT
-885 VSAALQGNIT
+885 VSTALQGDIT
-895 AQYRDPQDS
+895 AQFRDPKDA

-909 NVILAD
+909 DVILAK
-915 GNRNSIYTVGD
+915 RSRSSIYTIGD
-926 IPVGYQNGSPV
+926 IPVGYQNGNPIP
-937 RLGDVANI
+937 LGDVANVSL
-945 GIGAGPTRVDR
+945 GAGPTRVDR
-956 LNRLRQVSVTS
+956 LNRLRQVSVTAY
-967 FLAPGT
+967 LLPGT
-973 QINNVRFKID
+973 QINNIRFKDID
-983 PQLKAMADAGKLGQV
+983 PQLKALAAQGKLGPV

-1005 AQTSADEFPYLIQA
+1005 AQTSSDEFPYLIQA

-1057 ALLLTG
+1057 ALLITG

-1120 SFAIVF
+1120 SFAIVG

-1172 DFANWLGRVVWHR
+1172 NFANWLGRVVWHR
-1185 SIPAEALAY
+1185 QIPEEALAY
-1194 GGTDRDVA
+1194 GGTDRD
-1202 GRDGAGRGD
+1202 GRNDGG
-1211 RNGDD
+1211 N
-1216 QNRPRDSGGPQGTRG
+1216 GGPSGTRG
-1231 GGRAPGAEPGPAADT
+1231 GGRAPGAEPGQAADT
-1246 AREPEALD
+1246 ARTPEPLD

>member
-1 MGVTRLAIN
+1 MGATRLAIN

-20 AFLVLGVV
+20 AFLVLGII

-38 PKVDFPVVSINTT
+38 PKVDFPVVSVNTT

-78 KQIDSTSQSGVSV
+78 KEIDSTSQSGVSV
-91 VRCTFYFGTN
+91 VTCTFYFGTN
-101 LDTASAEVRQK
+101 LDTAAADVRQK
-112 VDAVRKKLP
+112 VDAVRKRLP

-131 QDNSSQPIMYIAMK
+131 RDNASQPIMYIAMK

-165 QQAPDVSAVNVFGGD
+165 QQAPDVSAVNVFGGEE
-180 QREIRVAV
+180 REIRVAV
-188 RSDRLAAYG
+188 HADRLAAYG
-197 VTIGQVAQAINNA
+197 VTIGQLATLINNA
-210 NQNVSAGYIQTST
+210 NQNVSAGYIQTDK
-223 QYASIRFLGEFTT
+223 QYASIRFLGEFTS
-236 VNELKDLRISLP
+236 VDELKNLYVALPGAGTSSL
-248 SGGGA
+248 SSGA
-253 TATAPTG
+253 TAPAQ
-260 GAGGGGAAAPQAA
+260 ANGAAST
-273 RVVRLADIADVT
+273 RSVRLADIADVS
-285 DTTVQRTQESTLDG
+285 DTTAERTVESTLDG
-299 LDSVTLAIQK
+299 QDSVTMTIQK
-309 TSDGNTLKATDGVRE
+309 TSDGNTLKATDGVKA
-324 QLKAVTKFIPADVSF
+324 QLLAVKKFIPADVSF
-339 VVTRDDSKNVRDNL
+339 VVTRDDSTNVRDNL
-353 KDVVISLFLGALLA
+353 KDVVVGLFLGALLA

-378 RATVIVAIAI
+378 RATLIVAIAI

-467 FVPIAFMSGVIGE
+467 FVPIAFMGGIIGE

-506 LASRWFQKGQS
+506 LASRWFQKGES
-517 LESNGAGQ
+517 LESSGAGQ

-531 FNRGYHKFEGFYRNL
+531 FNRGYHRFEGFYRNL
-546 LRVFLRRPWTVVVGG
+546 LRAFLRRPWIVVIVG
-561 NLLLVLMFV
+561 NLVL
-570 FLGSSG
+570 
-576 LGAKALTTAVRLGE
+576 
-590 IILVLGLSIAFWKV
+590 
-604 VASFLVNRV
+604 
-613 QRPVAALLAARRGR
+613 VAAVILIF
-627 RGADVCVLSDLPLPL
+627 P
-642 RARIS
+642 
-647 REALVVTAL
+647 
-656 AIAATFAVALVGGYL
+656 
-671 GKPLGFRFAPGQDQN
+671 KLGFRFSPAQDQN
-686 QVSVTVQAPAG
+686 LVSVSVQAPAG
-697 TALPVTKS
+697 TSLTVTKG
-705 ITDGIER
+705 ITDEIER
-712 RIRADK
+712 RIRADGK
-718 SLTNDVEYLQTSVG
+718 LKNDVKYLQTSVG
-732 RDASGGPGS
+732 RNSSGGAGS
-741 GNTGTQYAQILV
+741 GDTGTQFAQIQV
-753 SLYDKAAP
+753 SLFDKAAP
-761 LDKMEF
+761 LDRAQF
-767 WNKHTGEN
+767 WVKHTGEN
-775 RLRDEADSDVA
+775 TLRSASDSDVA
-786 KKIRALVKTVPGS
+786 RDIRGLVKTIPGN
-799 GSSLKIQANEVN
+799 GSSLKIQSSEVN
-811 GFGGGGAPLTIS
+811 GFGGGGAPLQIN
-823 MVGTDFT
+823 MVGTDFN
-830 QLLKAAALVKG
+830 QLLHAAALVQG
-841 VVDKTPGTY
+841 IVDKTPGTY

-870 RAAQYALNVSDVATT
+870 RASQYGLNVSDVATT
-885 VSAALQGNIT
+885 VSTALQGNIT
-895 AQYRDPQDS
+895 AQYRDPKDA
-904 NQYNI
+904 NEYNI
-909 NVILAD
+909 DVILAKPD
-915 GNRNSIYTVGD
+915 RSSTFTVGT
-926 IPVGYQNGSPV
+926 IPVGFQNGNPIQ
-937 RLGDVANI
+937 LGDVANI
-945 GIGAGPTRVDR
+945 SMGAGPTRVDR
-956 LNRLRQVSVTS
+956 LNRLRQVSVTAY
-967 FLAPGT
+967 LTPGT
-973 QINNVRFKID
+973 QVNNVRFKNID
-983 PQLKAMADAGKLGQV
+983 PQLKALAAQGKLGQV
-998 SYTWGGE
+998 DYAWGGD
-1005 AQTSADEFPYLIQA
+1005 AQTSSDEFPFLIQA

-1057 ALLLTG
+1057 ALLITG
-1063 TPFSLITAIGV
+1063 TAFSLITAIGV

-1126 ATLPTAAALGRGA
+1126 ATLPTAAAIGRGA

-1194 GGTDRDVA
+1194 GGTDQ
-1202 GRDGAGRGD
+1202 
-1211 RNGDD
+1211 ND
-1216 QNRPRDSGGPQGTRG
+1216 QNGPRDSGGPQGSRG

>member
-1 MGVTRLAIN
+1 MGATRLAIN

-20 AFLVLGVV
+20 AFLVLGFV

-38 PKVDFPVVSINTT
+38 PKVDFPVVSVNTT

-91 VRCTFYFGTN
+91 VRCTFYFGTD
-101 LDTASAEVRQK
+101 LDTAAADVRQK
-112 VDAVRKKLP
+112 VDAVRKRLP
-121 INADSPSVAK
+121 TDADSPSVAK
-131 QDNSSQPIMYIAMK
+131 QDNSSQPILYIAMK

-151 ELRVLADN
+151 DLRVLADN

-165 QQAPDVSAVNVFGGD
+165 QQAPDVSAVNVFGGE
-180 QREIRVAV
+180 QREIRVSVRAV
-188 RSDRLAAYG
+188 RLAAYNI
-197 VTIGQVAQAINNA
+197 TIGQLAQAINQA

-223 QYASIRFLGEFTT
+223 QYASIRFLGEFTS

-248 SGGGA
+248 GNGTSSLSSG
-253 TATAPTG
+253 ATAPTG
-260 GAGGGGAAAPQAA
+260 PGGAAPSGS
-273 RVVRLADIADVT
+273 RSVRLADIADVS
-285 DTTVQRTQESTLDG
+285 DTTVERTVESTLDG
-299 LDSVTLAIQK
+299 ADSVTLAIQK
-309 TSDGNTLKATDGVRE
+309 TSDGNTLKATDGVKE
-324 QLKAVTKFIPADVSF
+324 QLKAVKQFIPADVNF
-339 VVTRDDSKNVRDNL
+339 VITRDDSTNVRDNL
-353 KDVVISLFLGALLA
+353 KDVVIGLFIGAFLA
-367 VLIVY
+367 TLIVF
-372 LFLHNL
+372 LFLHNF
-378 RATVIVAIAI
+378 RATIIVAIAI

-431 ISRHLALGQEPR
+431 ISRHLALGQEPK
-443 EAAITGRSEIGL
+443 EAAITGRGEIGL

-467 FVPIAFMSGVIGE
+467 FIPIAFMGGIIGE

-506 LASRWFQKGQS
+506 LASRWFRKGES
-517 LESNGAGQ
+517 LESTGEGR
-525 RGFAGW
+525 RGFSAG
-531 FNRGYHKFEGFYRNL
+531 FDRGYHKFEGFYRNL
-546 LRVFLRRPWTVVVGG
+546 LRTFLRRPWIVVGVG
-561 NLLLVLMFV
+561 NVILIIAVVLIFP
-570 FLGSSG
+570 
-576 LGAKALTTAVRLGE
+576 K
-590 IILVLGLSIAFWKV
+590 
-604 VASFLVNRV
+604 
-613 QRPVAALLAARRGR
+613 
-627 RGADVCVLSDLPLPL
+627 
-642 RARIS
+642 
-647 REALVVTAL
+647 
-656 AIAATFAVALVGGYL
+656 
-671 GKPLGFRFAPGQDQN
+671 LGFRFAPSQDQN

-697 TALPVTKS
+697 TSLNVTKS
-705 ITDGIER
+705 ITDEIEQ

-718 SLTNDVEYLQTSVG
+718 ALNGDYKYLQTSVG
-732 RDASGGPGS
+732 RNASGGPGS
-741 GNTGTQYAQILV
+741 GDTGTQYAQILV
-753 SLYDKAAP
+753 SLYDRAAP
-761 LDKMEF
+761 LDRIQF
-767 WNKHTGEN
+767 WHKHTGEDT
-775 RLRDEADSDVA
+775 LRYESDADVA
-786 KKIRALVKTVPGS
+786 KKIRGLVKTIPGN
-799 GSSLKIQANEVN
+799 GSSLKIQASEVN
-811 GFGGGGAPLTIS
+811 GFGGGGAPLTINL
-823 MVGTDFT
+823 VGTDFS
-830 QLLKAAALVKG
+830 QILSAAAQVQA

-850 GSDLSFKASQPE
+850 GSDMSFKASQPE
-862 VQIRLDRV
+862 VQIRLDRT
-870 RAAQYALNVSDVATT
+870 RAAEYGLNVADVATT
-885 VSAALQGNIT
+885 VSAALQGDIT
-895 AQYRDPQDS
+895 AKFRDPIDA

-909 NVILAD
+909 NVILAKPD
-915 GNRNSIYTVGD
+915 RSSIYTVGN
-926 IPVGYQNGSPV
+926 IPVGYQNGNPI
-937 RLGDVANI
+937 RLGDVANVTV
-945 GIGAGPTRVDR
+945 GAGPTRVDR

-967 FLAPGT
+967 YLLPGT

-983 PQLKAMADAGKLGQV
+983 PQLKELQQQGKLGQV
-998 SYTWGGE
+998 AYTWGGE

-1019 VLLGII
+1019 ILLGII

-1095 RARGYKRL
+1095 RARGYKRI

-1120 SFAIVF
+1120 SFAIIG
-1126 ATLPTAAALGRGA
+1126 ATLPTAAGLGRGA

-1172 DFANWLGRVVWHR
+1172 NFANWLGRVVWHR
-1185 SIPAEALAY
+1185 QIPEEALAY
-1194 GGTDRDVA
+1194 GGTDRD
-1202 GRDGAGRGD
+1202 GRGGPM
-1211 RNGDD
+1211 NGG
-1216 QNRPRDSGGPQGTRG
+1216 PSGGPQGTRG
-1231 GGRAPGAEPGPAADT
+1231 GGRAPGAEPGQAADT
-1246 AREPEALD
+1246 ARSPEPLD

>member
-248 SGGGA
+248 SGNGA

-260 GAGGGGAAAPQAA
+260 AAGGGGAAAPQAA

-324 QLKAVTKFIPADVSF
+324 QLKAVTKFIPSDVSF

-353 KDVVISLFLGALLA
+353 KDVRISLFLGALLA

-517 LESNGAGQ
+517 LESSGAGQ

-546 LRVFLRRPWTVVVGG
+546 LRAFLRRPWIVVLAG
-561 NLLLVLMFV
+561 NAVL
-570 FLGSSG
+570 
-576 LGAKALTTAVRLGE
+576 
-590 IILVLGLSIAFWKV
+590 V
-604 VASFLVNRV
+604 VAVILIF
-613 QRPVAALLAARRGR
+613 P
-627 RGADVCVLSDLPLPL
+627 
-642 RARIS
+642 
-647 REALVVTAL
+647 
-656 AIAATFAVALVGGYL
+656 
-671 GKPLGFRFAPGQDQN
+671 KLGFRFAPGQDQN

-697 TALPVTKS
+697 TALPVTKG

-718 SLTNDVEYLQTSVG
+718 ALTNDVEYLQTSVG

-841 VVDKTPGTY
+841 VVDRTPGTY

-895 AQYRDPQDS
+895 AQYRDPKDS

>member
-1 MGVTRLAIN
+1 MGATRLAIN
-10 RPIAILMIVA
+10 RPIAILMVVA
-20 AFLVLGVV
+20 AFLVLGIV

-38 PKVDFPVVSINTT
+38 PKVDFPVVSVNTT

-101 LDTASAEVRQK
+101 LDTAAADVRQK
-112 VDAVRKKLP
+112 VDAVRKRLP

-131 QDNSSQPIMYIAMK
+131 QDNSSQPIMYISMK

-151 ELRVLADN
+151 DLRVLADN

-165 QQAPDVSAVNVFGGD
+165 QQAPDVSAVNVFGGE
-180 QREIRVAV
+180 QREIRVSVHAA
-188 RSDRLAAYG
+188 RLAAFG
-197 VTIGQVAQAINNA
+197 VTIGQVAQAINQA
-210 NQNVSAGYIQTST
+210 NQNVSAGYIQTDKE
-223 QYASIRFLGEFTT
+223 YASIRFLGELAS
-236 VNELKDLRISLP
+236 VKELQDLYISLP
-248 SGGGA
+248 GSG
-253 TATAPTG
+253 TNSLSS
-260 GAGGGGAAAPQAA
+260 GAAAPAGAGAA
-273 RVVRLADIADVT
+273 GTRSVRLSDIATVT
-285 DTTVQRTQESTLDG
+285 DTTIERTVESTLDG
-299 LDSVTLAIQK
+299 QDAVTLTIQK
-309 TSDGNTLKATDGVRE
+309 TSDGNTLKATDGVKE
-324 QLKAVTKFIPADVSF
+324 QLKAVKTFLPPDVNF
-339 VVTRDDSKNVRDNL
+339 VVTRDDSTNVRDNL
-353 KDVVISLFLGALLA
+353 KDVVVSLCIGALLA
-367 VLIVY
+367 TLIVF
-372 LFLHNL
+372 LFLHNF

-388 PTCIIATFLPIAA
+388 PTCVIATFLPIAA

-431 ISRHLALGQEPR
+431 ISRHLAMGQEPR
-443 EAAITGRSEIGL
+443 EAAIAGRSEIGL

-467 FVPIAFMSGVIGE
+467 FIPIAFMGGIIGE

-506 LASRWFQKGQS
+506 LASRWFRKGES
-517 LESNGAGQ
+517 LESTGEGR
-525 RGFAGW
+525 RGFAAA
-531 FNRGYHKFEGFYRNL
+531 FDRGYHRFENFYRNI
-546 LRVFLRRPWTVVVGG
+546 LRAFLRYPWIVVGVG
-561 NLLLVLMFV
+561 NAILIV
-570 FLGSSG
+570 
-576 LGAKALTTAVRLGE
+576 AV
-590 IILVLGLSIAFWKV
+590 IVIFPK
-604 VASFLVNRV
+604 
-613 QRPVAALLAARRGR
+613 
-627 RGADVCVLSDLPLPL
+627 
-642 RARIS
+642 
-647 REALVVTAL
+647 
-656 AIAATFAVALVGGYL
+656 
-671 GKPLGFRFAPGQDQN
+671 LGFRFSPAQDQN
-686 QVSVTVQAPAG
+686 LVSVSVQAPAG
-697 TALPVTKS
+697 TALPVTKG
-705 ITDGIER
+705 ITDEIER

-718 SLTNDVEYLQTSVG
+718 ALDGDIKYLLTSVG
-732 RDASGGPGS
+732 RNSSGGAGA
-741 GNTGTQYAQILV
+741 GDTGTQYAQIQV

-761 LDKMEF
+761 LDRLEF
-767 WNKHTGEN
+767 WNKHTGLDT
-775 RLRDEADSDVA
+775 LRNESDSDVA
-786 KKIRALVKTVPGS
+786 KKIRQLVKTIPGN
-799 GSSLKIQANEVN
+799 GSSLKIQASEVN

-830 QLLKAAALVKG
+830 QLLHAATLVQG

-850 GSDLSFKASQPE
+850 GSDISFKASQPE
-862 VQIRLDRV
+862 VQVRLDRV
-870 RAAQYALNVSDVATT
+870 RASKYGLSVSDVATT
-885 VSAALQGNIT
+885 VSAALQGDIT
-895 AQYRDPQDS
+895 AQFRDPKDA
-904 NQYNI
+904 NEYNI
-909 NVILAD
+909 DVILAKSE
-915 GNRNSIYTVGD
+915 RQSIYTLGN
-926 IPVGYQNGSPV
+926 IPVGYQNGNPIP
-937 RLGDVANI
+937 LGDVANI
-945 GIGAGPTRVDR
+945 SLGAGPTRVDR
-956 LNRLRQVSVTS
+956 LNRLRQVSVTAY
-967 FLAPGT
+967 LLPGT
-973 QINNVRFKID
+973 QINNIRFKNID
-983 PQLKAMADAGKLGQV
+983 PELKKLADGGKLGQI
-998 SYTWGGE
+998 SYSWGGE
-1005 AQTSADEFPYLIQA
+1005 AQTSSDEFPYLIQA

-1172 DFANWLGRVVWHR
+1172 DFANWLGRVIWHR
-1185 SIPAEALAY
+1185 QIPDEALAY
-1194 GGTDRDVA
+1194 GGTDR
-1202 GRDGAGRGD
+1202 
-1211 RNGDD
+1211 NGSG
-1216 QNRPRDSGGPQGTRG
+1216 PSGGPGGTRG
-1231 GGRAPGAEPGPAADT
+1231 GGRAPGAEPGEAADT
-1246 AREPEALD
+1246 ARHPEPLD

>member
-1 MGVTRLAIN
+1 MGATRLAIN

-20 AFLVLGVV
+20 AFFVLGLV
-28 SYLRLPAELN
+28 SYFRLPAELN
-38 PKVDFPVVSINTT
+38 PKVDFPVVSVNTT

-91 VRCTFYFGTN
+91 VRCTFYFGSN
-101 LDTASAEVRQK
+101 LDTAAADVRQK
-112 VDAVRKKLP
+112 VDAVRKRLP
-121 INADSPSVAK
+121 TDADSPSVAK
-131 QDNSSQPIMYIAMK
+131 QDNSSQPILYIAMK

-151 ELRVLADN
+151 DLRVLADN

-165 QQAPDVSAVNVFGGD
+165 QQAPDVSAVNVFGGE
-180 QREIRVAV
+180 QREVRVSV
-188 RSDRLAAYG
+188 RAERLAAFG
-197 VTIGQVAQAINNA
+197 VTIGQLAQAINQA

-223 QYASIRFLGEFTT
+223 QYSSIRFLGEFTS
-236 VNELKDLRISLP
+236 VNELKNLRIALPGAGTASLS
-248 SGGGA
+248 SGA
-253 TATAPTG
+253 AAPTG
-260 GAGGGGAAAPQAA
+260 GGAGGAAGTGS
-273 RVVRLADIADVT
+273 RSVRLSDIADVS
-285 DTTVQRTQESTLDG
+285 DTTVERTVESTLDG
-299 LDSVTLAIQK
+299 QDSVTLAIQK
-309 TSDGNTLKATDGVRE
+309 TSDGNTLKATDGVKE
-324 QLKAVTKFIPADVSF
+324 QLKAVKTFIPADVSF
-339 VVTRDDSKNVRDNL
+339 VITRDDSTNVRDNL
-353 KDVVISLFLGALLA
+353 KDVVVSLVIGAFLAT
-367 VLIVY
+367 LIVF
-372 LFLHNL
+372 LFLHNF

-388 PTCIIATFLPIAA
+388 PTCIVATFLPIAA

-431 ISRHLALGQEPR
+431 ISRHLAMGQEPK
-443 EAAITGRSEIGL
+443 EAAIAGRSEIGL

-467 FVPIAFMSGVIGE
+467 FIPIAFMGGIIGE

-506 LASRWFQKGQS
+506 LASRWFRKGES
-517 LESNGAGQ
+517 LESTGEGR
-525 RGFAGW
+525 RGFSAA
-531 FNRGYHKFEGFYRNL
+531 FDRGYHRFENFYRNI
-546 LRVFLRRPWTVVVGG
+546 LRSFLRHPWTVVIAG

-570 FLGSSG
+570 FLGASG
-576 LGAKALTTAVRLGE
+576 QGSKALATATKLSQFILG
-590 IILVLGLSIAFWKV
+590 IGLVIAFWKPV
-604 VASFLVNRV
+604 SAFLTNNVIG
-613 QRPVAALLAARRGR
+613 PIAARLAARRR
-627 RGADVCVLSDLPLPL
+627 RDGDEYRLPILPL
-642 RARIS
+642 RAAPGRVS

-656 AIAATFAVALVGGYL
+656 AIGATFAATMAGGYL
-671 GKPLGFRFAPGQDQN
+671 GKPLGFRFAPSQDQN

-697 TALPVTKS
+697 TSLGVTKG
-705 ITDGIER
+705 ITDDIER

-718 SLTNDVEYLQTSVG
+718 SLNGDYKYLQTSVG
-732 RDASGGPGS
+732 RNASGGAGS
-741 GNTGTQYAQILV
+741 GDTGTQYAQILV
-753 SLYDKAAP
+753 SLYDRAAP
-761 LDKMEF
+761 LDRAQF
-767 WNKHTGEN
+767 WHKHTGEDT
-775 RLRDEADSDVA
+775 LRYESDADVA
-786 KKIRALVKTVPGS
+786 KKIRGLVKTIPGN

-811 GFGGGGAPLTIS
+811 GFGGGGAPLTIN
-823 MVGTDFT
+823 MVGTDFG
-830 QLLKAAALVKG
+830 QLLKAAAQVQA

-862 VQIRLDRV
+862 VQIRLDRT
-870 RAAQYALNVSDVATT
+870 RAAEYGLNVASVATT
-885 VSAALQGNIT
+885 VSAALQGDIT
-895 AQYRDPQDS
+895 AKYRDPIDS

-909 NVILAD
+909 NVILAKPD
-915 GNRNSIYTVGD
+915 RSNIYTVGN
-926 IPVGYQNGSPV
+926 IPVGYQNGNPI
-937 RLGDVANI
+937 RLGDVANVK
-945 GIGAGPTRVDR
+945 IGAGPTRVDR

-967 FLAPGT
+967 YLLPGT
-973 QINNVRFKID
+973 QINNVRFQID
-983 PQLKAMADAGKLGQV
+983 PQLKDLAQQGKLGQV
-998 SYTWGGE
+998 AYTWGGE

-1019 VLLGII
+1019 IMLGVI

-1095 RARGYKRL
+1095 RARGYKRI

-1120 SFAIVF
+1120 SFAIVG
-1126 ATLPTAAALGRGA
+1126 ATLPTAAGLGRGA

-1172 DFANWLGRVVWHR
+1172 NFANWLGRVVWHR
-1185 SIPAEALAY
+1185 QIPEEALAY
-1194 GGTDRDVA
+1194 GGTDRDE
-1202 GRDGAGRGD
+1202 RG
-1211 RNGDD
+1211 
-1216 QNRPRDSGGPQGTRG
+1216 SGGPSGGPSGTRG
-1231 GGRAPGAEPGPAADT
+1231 GGRAPGVEPGAAADP
-1246 AREPEALD
+1246 ARTQEPLD